1 MVFRLYGVVRPW
13 LMIIK
18 FLDMITITVPAAL
31 PVSMTIGIIYALE
44 KLNAK
49 NIFCISPNKV
59 LMGGLVNLICFD
71 KTGTLTE

>member
-31 PVSMTIGIIYALE
+31 PVSMTIGIIHAVE

-59 LMGGLVNLICFD
+59 LMGGLVNFICFD